1 MAQALFSLQATSMEV
16 YECGDHVDSPSAAK
30 IAAVGRIAQ
39 GGCQGRHAGRN
50 ARFDPL
56 TATDP
61 PLTELCGEGVFRTSC
76 LNYEHQRAAT
86 LSSL

>member
-16 YECGDHVDSPSAAK
+16 YECGVLVDLPSAA
-30 IAAVGRIAQ
+30 IITAASRIAQ
-39 GGCQGRHAGRN
+39 GGCQGRHSGGN

-61 PLTELCGEGVFRTSC
+61 PLTELRGGSV
-76 LNYEHQRAAT
+76 
-86 LSSL
+86 